1 MHVNTVPDS
10 HLRPS
15 YFHRCAPPRG
25 KPPCARISI
34 RAMVL
39 MLAAS
44 AAIAGCARYAE
55 RPEITPDLYSPVAA
69 DRQWTPAARAEAQY
83 HVAMVT
89 QEIAQAAS
97 EDHSAAGASHYDLPR
112 LIDLA
117 LRLNPSTRQSWQSA
131 RAAAAAYGIA
141 QAPYYPHASFEAG
154 GGYNRLLFQINPGPA
169 VIKQWSASPMGE
181 LTYTLLDFGRRSADS
196 ELARQELAA
205 ANFGFNRTMQT
216 VVFQV
221 QSSYYSLAAA
231 QAAVQAA
238 TQNVELAR
246 TDLEAV
252 SRRVNLGLATEPARL
267 LAREREAQAEFEL
280 ESAHTLVNDS
290 RAGLAVAVGVAADEP
305 LEIQSLDNQPVP
317 KSLGKE
323 VEQLIAAAVRERPDL
338 EAEAAKY
345 RASEAAAKRSHAEW
359 YPVLTADADYS
370 EQAWSYNFN
379 NSNVIQSASPQYAA
393 LLTLRWDIFT
403 GFSRLDDDRRTEANR
418 KAELESVKSLEIETI
433 AEVWRSYYDFQ
444 TAVKKYQFAQALLAA
459 AQESYN
465 DNLETYRQGL
475 STIVELLTADTAL
488 ANARL
493 TMVQSTAELL
503 TSSASV
509 AYAAGAV
516 EMPRR

>member
-1 MHVNTVPDS
+1 MHAKTNPD
-10 HLRPS
+10 HNLRADA
-15 YFHRCAPPRG
+15 RKRRG
-25 KPPCARISI
+25 LARARIPI
-34 RAMVL
+34 RAAAL
-39 MLAAS
+39 ILAAS
-44 AAIAGCARYAE
+44 IAGCASYAE
-55 RPEITPDLYSPVAA
+55 RPEITPDLYSAAAA
-69 DRQWTPAARAEAQY
+69 DSPWTPAAHELPQY
-83 HVAMVT
+83 HVAAVT

-97 EDHSAAGASHYDLPR
+97 DDHSATAGARYDLPR

-117 LRLNPSTRQSWQSA
+117 LRLNPSTRQSWQAA
-131 RAAAAAYGIA
+131 RSAAASYGIA
-141 QAPYYPHASFEAG
+141 QAPYYPHASFEAD
-154 GGYNRLLFQINPGPA
+154 GGYNRLLFQVVPGPA
-169 VIKQWSASPMGE
+169 VIKQWSASPMAE

-216 VVFQV
+216 VVYAV
-221 QSSYYSLAAA
+221 QSSYYALAAA

-238 TQNVELAR
+238 TENVELAR

-252 SRRVNLGLATEPARL
+252 SRRVDLGLATEPALL
-267 LAREREAQAEFEL
+267 LARESEAQAEFQL

-317 KSLGKE
+317 KTLGKE
-323 VEQLIAAAVRERPDL
+323 VEQMITEAVRERPDL

-345 RASEAAAKRSHAEW
+345 RASEAAVKRSHAQW
-359 YPVLTADADYS
+359 FPVLTADANYG
-370 EQAWSYNFN
+370 EQAWWYTFS
-379 NSNVIQSASPQYAA
+379 NSNTIKSASPQYEA

-403 GFSRLDDDRRTEANR
+403 GFSRIDDDRRTEANR
-418 KAELESVKSLEIETI
+418 KAERESVKSLELETI

-465 DNLETYRQGL
+465 DNLDTYRQGL

-503 TSSASV
+503 TSSATV
-509 AYAAGAV
+509 AYAVGAV
-516 EMPRR
+516 DMPRR

>member
-1 MHVNTVPDS
+1 MQVKTFADS
-10 HLRPS
+10 SNRAGARKRREAPRRPVSLR
-15 YFHRCAPPRG
+15 A
-25 KPPCARISI
+25 A
-34 RAMVL
+34 ALV
-39 MLAAS
+39 LAA
-44 AAIAGCARYAE
+44 AVTGCAGYGA
-55 RPEITPDLYSPVAA
+55 RPEIAPDRYSPVAA
-69 DRQWTPAARAEAQY
+69 DQQWTPAAPQNAQY
-83 HVAMVT
+83 RVPTVT
-89 QEIAQAAS
+89 REIAPAS
-97 EDHSAAGASHYDLPR
+97 AGEQPPGGGSHYDLPR

-117 LRLNPSTRQSWQSA
+117 LRLNPRTRQSWQAA

-141 QAPYYPHASFEAG
+141 QAPYYPHASFEAD
-154 GGYNRLLFQINPGPA
+154 GGYNRLLFQVNPGPA
-169 VIKQWSASPMGE
+169 VIKQWSASPMAE

-196 ELARQELAA
+196 ELAWHELAA

-216 VVFQV
+216 VVFEV
-221 QSSYYSLAAA
+221 QSSYYALAAA
-231 QAAVQAA
+231 QAAVRAA
-238 TQNVELAR
+238 TENVELAR

-252 SRRVNLGLATEPARL
+252 SRRVNLGLATEPALL
-267 LAREREAQAEFEL
+267 LARERKARAEFEL

-290 RAGLAVAVGVAADEP
+290 RASLAVAVGVAADEP

-317 KSLGKE
+317 KSLAKD

-345 RASEAAAKRSHAEW
+345 RASEEAVKRAHAEW
-359 YPVLTADADYS
+359 FPVVSIDGNYG
-370 EQAWSYNFN
+370 EQAWWYTFS
-379 NSNVIQSASPQYAA
+379 NSHEINSASPEYAA

-403 GFSRLDDDRRTEANR
+403 GFARRNDDRRTEATR
-418 KAELESVKSLEIETI
+418 KAERESVKSLELETI

-503 TSSASV
+503 TSSATV
-509 AYAAGAV
+509 AYAVGAV
-516 EMPRR
+516 DMPRR